1 MKDHRILQWAGVL
14 LALIGW
20 LGVRQ
25 IQNLQAVSIGL
36 SFWILSALLITLWG
50 LRTGA
55 RGIALQ
61 NAVNFCFAVSA
72 LYPLVA
78 GGLWP

>member
-1 MKDHRILQWAGVL
+1 MTDILEWAGVS

-20 LGVRQ
+20 FGVRQ
-25 IQNLQAVSIGL
+25 IQDLRAVSIGL
-36 SFWILSALLITLWG
+36 SFWILSAALITVWG

-61 NAVNFCFAVSA
+61 NAINFCFAVSA
-72 LYPLVA
+72 LYPLIM
-78 GGLWP
+78 GGAL

>member
-1 MKDHRILQWAGVL
+1 MINQQALQWAGVI

-20 LGVRQ
+20 IGVRQ
-25 IQNLQAVSIGL
+25 ITNVHAVCVGL
-36 SFWILSALLITLWG
+36 SLWIISALLITLWG
-50 LRTGA
+50 IRTGA

-72 LYPLVA
+72 LLPLVM
-78 GGLWP
+78 GGPV

>member
-1 MKDHRILQWAGVL
+1 MKDQRVLQWAGVL

-20 LGVRQ
+20 IGVRQ
-25 IQNLQAVSIGL
+25 IQNLPAVSIGL
-36 SFWILSALLITLWG
+36 SFWVISALLITVWG

-72 LYPLVA
+72 LLPLIM
-78 GGLWP
+78 GGTS

>member
-1 MKDHRILQWAGVL
+1 MTDKIEAAGVL
-14 LALIGW
+14 LALVGW
-20 LGVRQ
+20 IGVRQ

-36 SFWILSALLITLWG
+36 SLWILSALLITIWG

-72 LYPLVA
+72 LYPLVT
-78 GGLWP
+78 GGLWL

>member
-1 MKDHRILQWAGVL
+1 MTDKIECAGVA

-25 IQNLQAVSIGL
+25 IQDLRMVSIGL
-36 SFWILSALLITLWG
+36 SFWVLSALLITIWG

-61 NAVNFCFAVSA
+61 NAVNLCFAVSA
-72 LYPLVA
+72 LYPLIM
-78 GGLWP
+78 GGFL

>member
-1 MKDHRILQWAGVL
+1 MIDLMEWAGVL

-25 IQNLQAVSIGL
+25 IQDLRMVSIGL
-36 SFWILSALLITLWG
+36 SLWILSAMLITIWG
-50 LRTGA
+50 IKTGA

-61 NAVNFCFAVSA
+61 NAVNLCFAVSA
-72 LYPLVA
+72 LLPLIM
-78 GGLWP
+78 GGI